1 MYFAGTTNKWKHTAM
16 KYNSST
22 GDWEIA
28 LNLTGAGDNGGAQ
41 RFKVTSAAN
50 WKGTVWGD
58 AGGNSLCSNQSSHY
72 GGIFC
77 FFAIALKTITT
88 GWSGVFLN

>member
-1 MYFAGTTNKWKHTAM
+1 M

-58 AGGNSLCSNQSSHY
+58 AGGNSLCSNQSSCGDVY
-72 GGIFC
+72 ISETGNYV
-77 FFAIALKTITT
+77 LKVNDKNLT
-88 GWSGVFLN
+88 WVLDAQ

>member
-1 MYFAGTTNKWKHTAM
+1 M

-28 LNLTGAGDNGGAQ
+28 LNLTGAGDNVGAQ

-50 WKGTVWGD
+50 WNGTVWGD
-58 AGGNSLCSNQSSHY
+58 AGGNLLCSNQSTCGDVY
-72 GGIFC
+72 IGETGNYV
-77 FFAIALKTITT
+77 LKVNDKNLT
-88 GWSGVFLN
+88 WELVAQ

>member
-1 MYFAGTTNKWKHTAM
+1 M

-50 WKGTVWGD
+50 WNGTVWGD
-58 AGGNSLCSNQSSHY
+58 AGGSLLCSNQSLIPSLWRDFLLICSR
-72 GGIFC
+72 IFC
-77 FFAIALKTITT
+77 PSFHCHRY
-88 GWSGVFLN
+88 SC